1 MFPTEFE
8 TFADYQDADE
18 LAFQECIE
26 IINSNVEE
34 VIINKADAREKKW
47 WNDENYKIID
57 EERIQFLNA
66 FSNVSRQNRVSNTGS
81 TRRRSWESSKQSDAS
96 FTPKQ
101 LPKLA
106 ANSCDTWGNPWPTV
120 IVEIANIQN
129 VIVLKLWKW
138 GSRTNQNGTPL
149 RRLTCYKFCRKK
161 SPRDG
166 RENYLPVQ
174 TLEFGTIDRRGQ
186 QYNGCAAAG
195 MCTLNISPNCIFI
208 GCPRP
213 YPIANNVVIDLFDI
227 QQEIFDNM

>member
-57 EERIQFLNA
+57 EESYEEFEKKCERANASKYWEYQNGTVVIIELPNRDHEVAHGEFTSQFLNA

-120 IVEIANIQN
+120 IVEIANIQS
-129 VIVLKLWKW
+129 L
-138 GSRTNQNGTPL
+138 
-149 RRLTCYKFCRKK
+149 
-161 SPRDG
+161 
-166 RENYLPVQ
+166 
-174 TLEFGTIDRRGQ
+174 
-186 QYNGCAAAG
+186 
-195 MCTLNISPNCIFI
+195 
-208 GCPRP
+208 
-213 YPIANNVVIDLFDI
+213 
-227 QQEIFDNM
+227 